1 MHSLNVYINMQKP
14 KQLTPEFTQSLPSH
28 IKKTK
33 KRITVS
39 AVNFLP
45 RLNLTVARLNG
56 LVSDVDS

>member
-14 KQLTPEFTQSLPSH
+14 KQLTPEFTQSFPSQ
-28 IKKTK
+28 IKKKK